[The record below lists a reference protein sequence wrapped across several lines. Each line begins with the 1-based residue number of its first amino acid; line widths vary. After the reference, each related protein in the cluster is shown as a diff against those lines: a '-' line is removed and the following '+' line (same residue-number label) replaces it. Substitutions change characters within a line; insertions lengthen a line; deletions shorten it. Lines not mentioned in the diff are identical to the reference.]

1 MSSDPSQHRSQS
13 LTPPPPNQEG
23 ASIVP
28 LLKRRIAVLE
38 QDVATAQGQRSKKK
52 QTTVT
57 LGRGIRRLAALFET
71 LDELVAEADRR
82 ADDESMDSIDPSDE
96 DAKLDAERLY
106 KGYNIMLHLVPS
118 LRSLLDDLDAEVEDL
133 DKLVS
138 QIQKGANDARS
149 DDLRRV
155 KEELGNWLNSDFSP
169 PVPFSVR
176 SRADRGLQ
184 NDITG
189 RLLCPIEYN
198 WEDDDIRAK
207 IRDGSISIADDLF
220 LVCLYPKGR
229 GVPEDIEKGFLR
241 SRLLVKTYCAIFTSP
256 TSSEEFEDVETED
269 GPSRRKIKK
278 TIKKATKSNVAAIL
292 HMSGNVTPR
301 SIAYA
306 AVMLVFNLTDAT
318 QWTETYNGFNFRTLW
333 NFIVDYFEETPDDA
347 SANRVK
353 ALLKWW
359 NKQVFPQHVSVSADS
374 RKARKKLALQRALGR
389 V

>member
-1 MSSDPSQHRSQS
+1 MSSDGSQHRSQS

-38 QDVATAQGQRSKKK
+38 QDVATAQGQRPKKK
-52 QTTVT
+52 QSTVT
-57 LGRGIRRLAALFET
+57 LGRGIRRLAALFEN

-82 ADDESMDSIDPSDE
+82 ADDEGMDSIDSCDK

-106 KGYNIMLHLVPS
+106 RGYNIMLHLVPS
-118 LRSLLDDLDAEVEDL
+118 LRSLLGDPDAEVEDL
-133 DKLVS
+133 DKLIS

-176 SRADRGLQ
+176 TRADRGLH

-198 WEDDDIRAK
+198 WEDDEIRAK
-207 IRDGSISIADDLF
+207 IRDGNISIADDLF

-229 GVPEDIEKGFLR
+229 GVPEDVEKGFLR

-269 GPSRRKIKK
+269 GPSRKK
-278 TIKKATKSNVAAIL
+278 VKKSVKKATKSNVAAIL
-292 HMSGNVTPR
+292 HMSGSVTPR

-333 NFIVDYFEETPDDA
+333 NFIVDYFEETPDEA
-347 SANRVK
+347 STNRVK

-359 NKQVFPQHVSVSADS
+359 NKQVFPQHASVSADS